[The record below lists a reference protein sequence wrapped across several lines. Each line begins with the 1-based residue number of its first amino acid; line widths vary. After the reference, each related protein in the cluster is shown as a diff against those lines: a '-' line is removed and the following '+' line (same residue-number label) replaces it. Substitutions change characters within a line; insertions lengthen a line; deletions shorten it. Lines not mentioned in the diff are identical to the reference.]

1 MGCISRLILE
11 KYDLKSCCFRSSNVC
26 VTQECDQRPTK
37 PIVDRKRER
46 EESRND
52 AIESELKKLESKMQS
67 TLCYAYTTGQER
79 AHNQTSREPANQ
91 AAQQHTLL
99 TPAPT
104 HTRAVHADARA
115 VRGGGRQTQIHSVVQ
130 EKRQMPFRCR
140 LPVLLH
146 VLQRRVPLLRP
157 HHARAA
163 AAARLLSLAIGYR
176 GPLSASTL
184 RIRPHVEIRG
194 TSRDLERPE
203 R

>member
-1 MGCISRLILE
+1 MGYIPRLILE

-79 AHNQTSREPANQ
+79 AHNQTSREHANQ

-130 EKRQMPFRCR
+130 EKRQMPFCR
-140 LPVLLH
+140 RLSVLLRI
-146 VLQRRVPLLRP
+146 LQRHVPLLRP
-157 HHARAA
+157 RHTRTADS
-163 AAARLLSLAIGYR
+163 SLVIGDR
-176 GPLSASTL
+176 GPF
-184 RIRPHVEIRG
+184 
-194 TSRDLERPE
+194 
-203 R
+203 